1 MIEIHLDGTR
11 VETRPG
17 TTLGD
22 ILPRRKKGCSV
33 AIVRPLKAELAET
46 RNIKFYTTAG
56 EVVVELNDAATP
68 FLKGEGLAALFS
80 PQEGGA
86 GLSFGW
92 GDRYAASFGPF
103 PSAIT
108 PARAPS
114 RYAKG
119 DLVVGCGGY
128 DPRRSFLIFSR
139 ADHMADHG
147 AAADGGVIGKV
158 VSGRGVLDRW
168 AAGDAVERI
177 ERVISWADQSA
188 SFIATDDALVLEDGM
203 VIISYVR
210 AIAEGYSPEQ
220 IDTGMAESV
229 EHLLLTLQDGY
240 FLVKRSV
247 STHIM
252 DQKLKGTPVPQ
263 QNKASR
269 LEGTITARTRG
280 KSQGCIYVYT
290 QDTPGSPAHTVV
302 GRVEHGIELA
312 KLVGEGDAFCITIEP
327 ERLDFMGLPLGEAHD
342 VADARGVA
350 IEVDCDEGERVVVG
364 QEPGTT
370 LEILAHKHALLTTV
384 PSELVLDVRL
394 DDKRAPMTCTIF
406 RDITGLKQHNIGSMP
421 FLFNFEDVY
430 LFKPKIASGRKIH
443 LENLP
448 SEEVP
453 PFTLAMTNDS
463 RKSSGLVGVRTGPGT
478 EFGPTSEPFGGTNV
492 FGVLLEPEKLD
503 NFREGDTVYVREVR
517 S

>member
-11 VETRPG
+11 LETEEG

-33 AIVRPLKAELAET
+33 AMVRPVKAELAET

-68 FLKGEGLAALFS
+68 FLKSEDLVALFS
-80 PQEGGA
+80 PQEENRGF
-86 GLSFGW
+86 SFGW

-103 PSAIT
+103 SSEIT
-108 PARAPS
+108 PSRAPS

-139 ADHMADHG
+139 ADHLADYG
-147 AAADGGVIGKV
+147 AARDGGVIGKV
-158 VSGRGVLDRW
+158 VSGRSVLDRW
-168 AAGDAVERI
+168 TAGDSLQYI
-177 ERVISWADQSA
+177 ERVISWADQSS
-188 SFIATDDALVLEDGM
+188 SFTSTDDAQVLEDGM
-203 VIISYVR
+203 YIISFVR
-210 AIAEGYSPEQ
+210 AVAEGYSPDAV
-220 IDTGMAESV
+220 DTGMAESV
-229 EHLLLTLQDGY
+229 EHLLMTLQDGY

-252 DQKLKGTPVPQ
+252 DQKLKGTAVAQ

-269 LEGTITARTRG
+269 LEGTITTRTRG
-280 KSQGCIYVYT
+280 KSEGCIYIYT

-302 GRVEHGIELA
+302 GRVEHGIELV
-312 KLVGEGDAFCITIEP
+312 KLVREEDAFCIRIEP
-327 ERLDFMGLPLGEAHD
+327 ERLDFMGLSIEE
-342 VADARGVA
+342 ARGVA
-350 IEVDCDEGERVVVG
+350 EARGIAIEVDEEDGDRIVVG
-364 QEPGTT
+364 QVPGTT
-370 LEILAHKHALLTTV
+370 LEVLAEKHARLTTV
-384 PSELVLDVRL
+384 TADKVLAIRL
-394 DDKRAPMTCTIF
+394 DDKRAPMTCMIF
-406 RDITGLKQHNIGSMP
+406 RDVTGLKQHSIGFMP

-443 LENLP
+443 LENVP
-448 SEEVP
+448 SEEIP
-453 PFTLAMTNDS
+453 AHTLAMTNDS
-463 RKSSGLVGVRTGPGT
+463 RKSSGLVGVRSATST

-492 FGVLLEPEKLD
+492 FGVLLDAEKLD
-503 NFREGDTVYVREVR
+503 NFKEGDTVFVREVR